1 LAGVVGYDGAEDRVV
16 REEFFFF
23 KKSSKELLPVGAS
36 LAGSARKG
44 IKVFCFFFSKKKAFL
59 SS

>member
-1 LAGVVGYDGAEDRVV
+1 VVGYDGAEDRVV